1 MNWIAVSRWSSY
13 WYTKCAQYAAANA
26 VPEIHRRAGVPNVK
40 KLGWGKENDYL
51 NWILAWARDSGT
63 HLTAAAAAQFR
74 LLTIT
79 GGVIP
84 TAIQSAT
91 ETIVAAVAIAGTIAA
106 TTGAAAAATAQAVA
120 AIGAIALS
128 SCQALL
134 QLDLIATHQTRIL
147 KVRHGEHVGAG
158 VVGVVATQFGLAGLG
173 TSGHQVMCARWDT
186 CKPNQKTC
194 K

>member
-1 MNWIAVSRWSSY
+1 MEVGKWLL
-13 WYTKCAQYAAANA
+13 
-26 VPEIHRRAGVPNVK
+26 
-40 KLGWGKENDYL
+40 KLVFGQG
-51 NWILAWARDSGT
+51 IQGT
-63 HLTAAAAAQFR
+63 HLAAAAAAQFR
-74 LLTIT
+74 LFTIT

-106 TTGAAAAATAQAVA
+106 TTGAAATAQAVA

-128 SCQALL
+128 SRQALL

-158 VVGVVATQFGLAGLG
+158 VVGVVATQLGLAGLG
-173 TSGHQVMCARWDT
+173 TGGHQVMCARWDT
-186 CKPNQKTC
+186 CKPNQKN
-194 K
+194 KK